1 MRANLSTIRNNQQG
15 SVLFVSL
22 ILLVAMTMIA
32 VASAR
37 VSTTQL
43 RIVGN
48 VQAVQLVESSA
59 QLGIEEVIGRID
71 AFADPTQSITVGNL
85 PAGINV
91 SVSVRRCLS
100 AAPAPGFSAVMKIS
114 PEDTLW
120 TVDAVATD
128 SLTGATASVSQ
139 GVRVRM
145 LAGSCV

>member
-1 MRANLSTIRNNQQG
+1 MTMKKQQG

-48 VQAVQLVESSA
+48 VQAVRLAESSA
-59 QLGIEEVIGRID
+59 QLGIEETIGSINS
-71 AFADPTQSITVGNL
+71 FSNPTQNIVVGNL

-91 SVSVRRCLS
+91 AVSDRRCLG
-100 AAPAPGFSAVMKIS
+100 AAPAPGFSAVMNIA
-114 PEDTLW
+114 PEDTMW
-120 TVDAVATD
+120 EVDVSATD
-128 SLTGATASVSQ
+128 TLTGATATMTQ

>member
-1 MRANLSTIRNNQQG
+1 MTRKNQQG

-32 VASAR
+32 VAGAR

-48 VQAVQLVESSA
+48 VQSVRLVESSA
-59 QLGIEEVIGRID
+59 QLGVEQVIGSINS
-71 AFADPTQSITVGNL
+71 FANPTQNVAVGNL

-91 SVSVRRCLS
+91 SVSDRRCLS
-100 AAPAPGFSAVMKIS
+100 AAPAPGFSALMAVA
-114 PEDTLW
+114 PEDTIW
-120 TVDAVATD
+120 EVDVDATD
-128 SLTGATASVSQ
+128 ALTGATTTMTQ

>member
-1 MRANLSTIRNNQQG
+1 MTMKKQQG

-48 VQAVQLVESSA
+48 VQAVRLAESSA
-59 QLGIEEVIGRID
+59 QLGIEETIGSINS
-71 AFADPTQSITVGNL
+71 FSNPTTNIVVGNL

-91 SVSVRRCLS
+91 AVSDRRCLG
-100 AAPAPGFSAVMKIS
+100 AAPAPGFSAVMNIA
-114 PEDTLW
+114 PEDTMW
-120 TVDAVATD
+120 EVDVSATD
-128 SLTGATASVSQ
+128 TLTGATATMTQ

>member
-1 MRANLSTIRNNQQG
+1 MTMKNQQG

-48 VQAVQLVESSA
+48 VQAVRLAESSA
-59 QLGIEEVIGRID
+59 QLGIEETIGSINS
-71 AFADPTQSITVGNL
+71 FSNPTQNIVVGNL

-91 SVSVRRCLS
+91 AVSDRRCLG
-100 AAPAPGFSAVMKIS
+100 AAPAPGFSAVMNIA
-114 PEDTLW
+114 PEDTMW
-120 TVDAVATD
+120 EVDVSATD
-128 SLTGATASVSQ
+128 TLTGATATMTQ